1 MTAET
6 GLPDKVVEALK
17 RGNKVEAIKLLRE
30 QTGVGLKEAKDA
42 VDASGI
48 EGPAKSSG
56 EGSARVK
63 IPWMILLVVIA
74 LLAYTYLRK

>member
-6 GLPDKVVEALK
+6 GLPDNVAEALK
-17 RGNKVEAIKLLRE
+17 RGNKVEAIKLLRA

-48 EGPAKSSG
+48 EGPAKSPG
-56 EGSARVK
+56 QLSARAK
-63 IPWMILLVVIA
+63 IPWMIVFVVIA
-74 LLAYTYLRK
+74 LLAYTFLRK

>member
-17 RGNKVEAIKLLRE
+17 RGNK
-30 QTGVGLKEAKDA
+30 
-42 VDASGI
+42 
-48 EGPAKSSG
+48 GPAKSPG
-56 EGSARVK
+56 EESARVK

>member
-6 GLPDKVVEALK
+6 GLPDKVVDALR

-48 EGPAKSSG
+48 EGPAKTPG
-56 EGSARVK
+56 EVSRRGK
-63 IPWMILLVVIA
+63 IPWLILLVA
-74 LLAYTYLRK
+74 LGFLVYTFLRK

>member
-6 GLPDKVVEALK
+6 GLPDNVVDALK
-17 RGNKVEAIKLLRE
+17 RGNKIEAIKLLRE

-48 EGPAKSSG
+48 EGPAKSPG
-56 EGSARVK
+56 EVSARGK
-63 IPWMILLVVIA
+63 IPWLILLVVIGF
-74 LLAYTYLRK
+74 LVYTFLRK